1 MIEAI
6 EKIGENIL
14 NLPAGSITTILL
26 IGIFGLL
33 LIITLRR

>member
-6 EKIGENIL
+6 EKIGESIL
-14 NLPAGSITTILL
+14 NLPAESITTILL

-33 LIITLRR
+33 LIIALRR